1 MQEPLSQIQSYRIPE
16 IPHKPNPSTSHEHL
30 QNPAF
35 VPHNVYLTLQVEFMH
50 VNFQGEGWEINLP
63 VEMQDIDG
71 TFPLNAKWSD
81 AKL

>member
-16 IPHKPNPSTSHEHL
+16 IPHKQNPSTSHEHL

-50 VNFQGEGWEINLP
+50 ANYQGEGREIYLT
-63 VEMQDIDG
+63 G
-71 TFPLNAKWSD
+71 RNARH
-81 AKL
+81 